1 VVRSW
6 FCRWVLKKDNEE
18 ASKVLSLKPFSS
30 FKIQF
35 HDYERQRI
43 ERTRGSYFVKKKALY
58 DRALKFT
65 AQEYK
70 STA

>member
-35 HDYERQRI
+35 Q
-43 ERTRGSYFVKKKALY
+43 KALY